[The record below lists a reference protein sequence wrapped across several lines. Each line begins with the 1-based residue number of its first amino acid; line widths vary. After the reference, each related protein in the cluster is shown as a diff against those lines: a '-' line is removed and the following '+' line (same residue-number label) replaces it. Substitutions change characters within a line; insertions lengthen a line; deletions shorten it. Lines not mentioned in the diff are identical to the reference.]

1 MLPACFLP
9 FSLPSSILPPLL
21 LYFSLLPTSVS
32 LPSSP
37 STFPT
42 TSPPLSSPFPSC
54 CCSLS
59 CSHHCYNDC
68 FGKYILH
75 ARSNN
80 LIFCQT
86 QHNDHAASQLQEF
99 RSGRDTVSAGYSHFT
114 HILSFTLPASPS
126 STCHYLALHPQQ
138 LCVFVPQIQ
147 D

>member
-99 RSGRDTVSAGYSHFT
+99 RSGRDTVSAGYSQFLFLFGKRT
-114 HILSFTLPASPS
+114 PTDPKRIPGSWQRIGESINT
-126 STCHYLALHPQQ
+126 
-138 LCVFVPQIQ
+138 
-147 D
+147 